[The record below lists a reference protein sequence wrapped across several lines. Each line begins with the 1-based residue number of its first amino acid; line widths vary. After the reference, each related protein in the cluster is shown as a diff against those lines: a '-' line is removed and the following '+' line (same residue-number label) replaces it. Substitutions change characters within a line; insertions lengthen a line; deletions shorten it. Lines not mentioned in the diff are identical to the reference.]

1 MLTRRAARHTLATM
15 KSLRSPRIRAV
26 GPATEI
32 AAAGRG
38 PSGPGT
44 STGAATEEKPR
55 VNSSL
60 VLTQPAARAA
70 RSTRCSR
77 PGSVIVN
84 GVCLRRG
91 TARVSAMTL
100 SSNAASARPE
110 LDE

>member
-1 MLTRRAARHTLATM
+1 MLTRWAARHTLATM
-15 KSLRSPRIRAV
+15 KSLRRPRIRLV

-32 AAAGRG
+32 AATGR
-38 PSGPGT
+38 PPT
-44 STGAATEEKPR
+44 STGAAIEEKPR

-77 PGSVIVN
+77 SGSVIVN

-91 TARVSAMTL
+91 TARVSAMMR
-100 SSNAASARPE
+100 SSNAARARPE